1 MKTNVAIR
9 IQNKL
14 RHIVKNLIH
23 TMKYYGMNRNELLV
37 VNAWMNL
44 YDDEPENRNLGD
56 ELNYYLIKELSG
68 KRLVNKFNL
77 FVPKLTNICCI
88 GSIVDSMADSQSIIW
103 GSGAIADN
111 RKMKCVPLEVRA
123 VRGKL
128 TRKYLLS
135 QGIECPPVYGDPAL
149 LLPMIYK
156 PNIVKKY
163 AVGIIPHYVDMKS
176 KYVVKLVSQM
186 KGDAKIIHMAN
197 YKDWHDVI
205 DEINQCQFI
214 LSSSLHGLIIA
225 DSYGIPNKWIEF
237 SNKVTG
243 NGFKFRDYFS
253 SVGRIDNEP
262 VQINGT
268 TRLTDLLAYKSEWKP
283 IDIDLNKLLC
293 ACPFKVQDKY
303 CINE

>member
-1 MKTNVAIR
+1 
-9 IQNKL
+9 
-14 RHIVKNLIH
+14 
-23 TMKYYGMNRNELLV
+23 
-37 VNAWMNL
+37 
-44 YDDEPENRNLGD
+44 
-56 ELNYYLIKELSG
+56 
-68 KRLVNKFNL
+68 
-77 FVPKLTNICCI
+77 
-88 GSIVDSMADSQSIIW
+88 
-103 GSGAIADN
+103 
-111 RKMKCVPLEVRA
+111 
-123 VRGKL
+123 
-128 TRKYLLS
+128 
-135 QGIECPPVYGDPAL
+135 
-149 LLPMIYK
+149 
-156 PNIVKKY
+156 
-163 AVGIIPHYVDMKS
+163 
-176 KYVVKLVSQM
+176 
-186 KGDAKIIHMAN
+186 MAN

-262 VQINGT
+262 VQIKET
-268 TRLTDLLAYKSEWKP
+268 TRLTDLLAYKNEWKP

>member
-9 IQNKL
+9 VQNKL
-14 RHIVKNLIH
+14 RHIAKNLIH
-23 TMKYYGMNRNELLV
+23 TLKYYSMNRSELLV

-44 YDDEPENRNLGD
+44 YDEEPEHRNLGD

-77 FVPKLTNICCI
+77 FVPKLINVCCI
-88 GSIVDSMADSQSIIW
+88 GSIIDSMADSQSIIW
-103 GSGAIADN
+103 GSGAISDN

-128 TRKYLLS
+128 TRNYLIS

-149 LLPMIYK
+149 LLPVIYK
-156 PNIVKKY
+156 PEIVKKY
-163 AVGIIPHYVDMKS
+163 TVGIIPHYVDMKS
-176 KYVVKLVSQM
+176 KYVDVLVSQM
-186 KGDAKIIHMAN
+186 KGEAKVIHMAN

-214 LSSSLHGLIIA
+214 LSSSLHGLSIA

-237 SNKVTG
+237 SDEVTG

-253 SVGRIDNEP
+253 SVERIDNEP
-262 VQINGT
+262 VQINET
-268 TRLTDLLAYKSEWKP
+268 TCLTDLLAYKSEWKP
-283 IDIDLNKLLC
+283 IDIDLNKLLR

-303 CINE
+303 FTNE